1 LVGLAE
7 SVDISGRIGIFLM
20 LTSLDPV
27 WKLRQ
32 QEIKI
37 SDGERTVNFIMLM
50 AERFSKNPATSLL
63 VS

>member
-27 WKLRQ
+27 WKLR